1 MSYFTF
7 LGHPMNLRRCLSFL
21 VVCAISMFLAFVPSS
36 FYGINPDTG
45 MPFLTLTQQR
55 VVAIFVFT
63 ALMWILEVIPTW
75 TTSVIA
81 IVSILLTTSNKGLGF
96 LISSQADPM
105 LENPDVLNQLA
116 DKGIKVAD
124 AVEKAPNVLGLTN
137 YKDIMASFADPVIML
152 FLGGFVLAF
161 AATKVGLDVQ
171 LAKVMLKPFGNKP
184 KNVLLGVLLVIGT
197 FSMFMSNTATAA
209 MMLTFLTPVLMSLP
223 ADGGGRISLALAI
236 PIAANI
242 GGMGTPI
249 GTPPNAIALG
259 ELSKNGVDITFVDW
273 MIRMVPL
280 VIVLLL
286 IAWFILLKKF
296 PFKAKTI
303 ELKIEAKPT
312 KTTPFQ
318 KYVVWVTF
326 ALTIILWVGES
337 IFKVNSNIVAMIPF
351 AVFSG
356 TGILKSRDLEKINWS
371 VLWMVAGG
379 FALGTALKQTGLA
392 DTLIKAIPFESM
404 DAFVVMA
411 LGGLICYLLSNFISN
426 SAAANLVVPILAV
439 AATALLDSDNP
450 EIVSN
455 FQSLGGLPA
464 MLIGIAIA
472 ASVAMCLPVSTPPN
486 ALAHST
492 GMITTKQMASM
503 GIILGVIGLVLGYA
517 MLIFVGF

>member
-1 MSYFTF
+1 
-7 LGHPMNLRRCLSFL
+7 MNVKRCLSFL
-21 VVCAISMFLAFVPSS
+21 AVCAVTLFLALVPTS
-36 FYGINPDTG
+36 FYGVDPETG
-45 MPFLTLTQQR
+45 LPLTLTQQR
-55 VVAIFVFT
+55 VIAIFVFT

-81 IVSILLTTSNKGLGF
+81 IVSVLLTTSDKGLGF
-96 LISSQADPM
+96 L
-105 LENPDVLNQLA
+105 
-116 DKGIKVAD
+116 
-124 AVEKAPNVLGLTN
+124 VEKDNVGVLTN

-184 KNVLLGVLLVIGT
+184 KNVLLGVLLVIGV

-209 MMLTFLTPVLMSLP
+209 MMLTFLTPVLLSLP

-259 ELSKNGVDITFVDW
+259 ELQKNGFDITFVDW
-273 MIRMVPL
+273 MIRMIPFVL
-280 VIVLLL
+280 VLLV

-356 TGILKSRDLEKINWS
+356 TGILKARDLEKINWS

-392 DTLIKAIPFESM
+392 NVLMHMIPFENM
-404 DAFVVMA
+404 EPFVVMIV
-411 LGGLICYLLSNFISN
+411 GGLICYLLSNFISN
-426 SAAANLVVPILAV
+426 SAAANLVVPILAIS
-439 AATALLDSDNP
+439 AAGLPGSD
-450 EIVSN
+450 
-455 FQSLGGLPA
+455 LPA
-464 MLIGIAIA
+464 MLIGIAIS

>member
-1 MSYFTF
+1 
-7 LGHPMNLRRCLSFL
+7 MNLKRCLSFL
-21 VVCAISMFLAFVPSS
+21 AVCVITFVLAFLPTSV
-36 FYGINPDTG
+36 FGVNEQG
-45 MPFLTLTQQR
+45 ELLFTLTQQR
-55 VVAIFVFT
+55 VIAIFVFT

-75 TTSVIA
+75 TTSVVA

-96 LISSQADPM
+96 LMAK
-105 LENPDVLNQLA
+105 ENV
-116 DKGIKVAD
+116 GS
-124 AVEKAPNVLGLTN
+124 LTN
-137 YKDIMASFADPVIML
+137 YKDVMAAFADPVIML

-171 LAKVMLKPFGNKP
+171 LARVMLKPFGKNP
-184 KNVLLGVLLVIGT
+184 KTVLLGVLLVIGV

-209 MMLTFLTPVLMSLP
+209 MMLTFLTPVLLTLP

-242 GGMGTPI
+242 GGIGTPI

-259 ELSKNGVDITFVDW
+259 ALQEAGYNITFVDW
-273 MIRMVPL
+273 MIRMVPF

-286 IAWFILLKKF
+286 VAWVILTKMF

-303 ELKIEAKPT
+303 DLKIEAKPT

-326 ALTIILWVGES
+326 ALTIILWIGES
-337 IFKVNSNIVAMIPF
+337 FFKVNSNIVAMIPF
-351 AVFSG
+351 AVFSA
-356 TGILKSRDLEKINWS
+356 TGILKARDLEHINWA

-379 FALGTALKQTGLA
+379 FALGTALNQTGLA
-392 DTLIKAIPFESM
+392 STLIENIPFANWS
-404 DAFVVMA
+404 ALVVMII
-411 LGGLICYLLSNFISN
+411 GGLICYLLSNFISN
-426 SAAANLVVPILAV
+426 SAAANLVVPILV
-439 AATALLDSDNP
+439 VVGTAMKGIPSF
-450 EIVSN
+450 EA
-455 FQSLGGLPA
+455 LGGLPA
-464 MLIGIAIA
+464 MIIGIAIA

-492 GMITTKQMASM
+492 GMITTKQMATM
-503 GIILGVIGLVLGYA
+503 GIILGVIGLGLGYL